1 VTGIVDPPGLAPREK
16 LVNQTDFKEALQLAD
31 EILEVL
37 EPLGGDGAN
46 SARALRESIQLGK
59 SPGRKLIEPVG
70 DALLESLMKVRSAEV
85 PAPAGSPSA
94 TVIPSRSRVRAVYK
108 KFREAVQGGRIA

>member
-1 VTGIVDPPGLAPREK
+1 M
-16 LVNQTDFKEALQLAD
+16 NQSDFREALQLAD

-46 SARALRESIQLGK
+46 SARALRESIRLGK

-94 TVIPSRSRVRAVYK
+94 TVIPSRPRVRAVYK